1 MSYLKIVR
9 FLQLTAEL
17 LIGAEGRAFI
27 VHLTPNHY
35 LLYGLAANPG
45 SVRPTAPGHGRRR
58 GPVPSTHLQKPSCP
72 EPLPRI
78 RKRHAPWPDEPLI
91 PAHLDRERNRRW
103 AEHCGSVNEIGAFAW
118 FMVPRWSASAH
129 VCCGNCDRASTDEWS
144 PTKASGSARTSLI
157 AGLFLFD
164 TVPDMSNQWCPA

>member
-1 MSYLKIVR
+1 MGCLIFVR
-9 FLQLTAEL
+9 FLQVTAEL

-103 AEHCGSVNEIGAFAW
+103 AEHCGIVKQKGTCLVHCSTMEL
-118 FMVPRWSASAH
+118 RTH
-129 VCCGNCDRASTDEWS
+129 VCRVKRELRPPMNGVL
-144 PTKASGSARTSLI
+144 PGLGSAITYWEGDYFFLTRYLI
-157 AGLFLFD
+157 
-164 TVPDMSNQWCPA
+164 